1 MSVEKL
7 RTIVGRIDHQ
17 MLKPKSGKRGEGE
30 IGTLLEISTTDY
42 DFMSDIILTLADVL
56 EASEAYE
63 VMADKTIKGEVMP
76 VGELLWTYKV
86 LKDTTAAARTKIKKL
101 KG

>member
-1 MSVEKL
+1 MGVEKL
-7 RTIVGRIDHQ
+7 REWVR
-17 MLKPKSGKRGEGE
+17 KPEG
-30 IGTLLEISTTDY
+30 LMTD
-42 DFMSDIILTLADVL
+42 SALDIILTLADVL